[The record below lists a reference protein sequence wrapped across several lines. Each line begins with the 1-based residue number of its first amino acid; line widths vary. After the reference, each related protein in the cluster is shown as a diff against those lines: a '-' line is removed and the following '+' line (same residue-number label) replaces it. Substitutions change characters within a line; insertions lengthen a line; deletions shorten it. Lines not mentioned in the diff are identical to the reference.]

1 MSWYKISKQKEFP
14 QIANQFPSKEEQT
27 MAFFDRNEE
36 AIRDVIE
43 EYQASKPGEIQPWP
57 VVPFDRVNKI
67 WKDYMRYRVV
77 HDTRGM
83 EQISDRMIKNVHRLY
98 ANTYLSGHTPHD
110 PSYELDNYGMS
121 EKDLKRFYDEYT
133 LDEYGQDRIS
143 DYALDDL
150 QNDALELSRANTA
163 EEKLQIVDRMFSRI
177 HRRSDLP
184 AMFIEGGTKSLN
196 MLFGRPTEAFN
207 LKQYK
212 IGSRKMYDKRNYA
225 NRRNERIYFLPPPL
239 KTTL

>member
-1 MSWYKISKQKEFP
+1 MNWYKKAQQKEFTEITKDLP
-14 QIANQFPSKEEQT
+14 DEQEQ
-27 MAFFDRNEE
+27 MQNFFEGEQE
-36 AIRDVIE
+36 AIRDVLE
-43 EYQASKPGEIQPWP
+43 EYQGSKPGEKQPWP
-57 VVPFDRVNKI
+57 VVPFGRVNKI
-67 WKDYMRYRVV
+67 WQDYMKYGLV
-77 HDTRGM
+77 HDTKGM

-150 QNDALELSRANTA
+150 QNDALELSKANTA

-212 IGSRKMYDKRNYA
+212 TS
-225 NRRNERIYFLPPPL
+225 
-239 KTTL
+239 